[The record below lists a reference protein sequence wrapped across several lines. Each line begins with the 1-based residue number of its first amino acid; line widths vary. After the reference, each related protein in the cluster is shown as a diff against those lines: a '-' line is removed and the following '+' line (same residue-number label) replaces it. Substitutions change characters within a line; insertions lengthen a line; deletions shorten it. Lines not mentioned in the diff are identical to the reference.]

1 MTVYVCM
8 VFFKVLQFS
17 TVEVD
22 IAIPDLILQIMLV
35 VSQESPVHRG
45 DVISMLSPM
54 LVASGKIPSLFAEA
68 ACTQHALVSTG
79 IKGREVVAAVPIAV
93 EEVLTKSRS
102 RVKGPAVL
110 K

>member
-8 VFFKVLQFS
+8 VFFKVLQFR

-22 IAIPDLILQIMLV
+22 IAIPDLILHIMLV
-35 VSQESPVHRG
+35 VSQESPVHRR
-45 DVISMLSPM
+45 DVRSMLSPM
-54 LVASGKIPSLFAEA
+54 LVPSGRIPPLFAEA
-68 ACTQHALVSTG
+68 ACTQHALVSTS

-102 RVKGPAVL
+102 RVKGPKAL